1 MFFFS
6 GLFGDVEQISHFDSY
21 HPVGSTGEIIFL
33 GAVVEIGEA
42 IVIASF
48 YLEMADFGAQFYTEA
63 GRYTIIE
70 LVFHIHVML
79 FGGKVGIVFPRTALC
94 CSAFAAAVSAAPV
107 TTQGTGVGKHGD
119 VTVAVTFDSGK
130 IKDIKI
136 VKQQENPVLAAKVFT
151 DLKQHVIDTNSVQLD
166 AISGATFSSKGFL
179 DAVADAAKKAGV
191 TLSKADKK
199 AIKKAVKALPK
210 ESSYDVVVIGA
221 GGAGFSAAI
230 EAKNAGANVV
240 LLEKMPAVGGNS
252 LISGAE
258 MNAAKNWVQPK
269 LGINDDSPELHAEDT
284 YKGGDMKGDM
294 NVIKVMTHNAL
305 DAAKWCRDYLGVRF
319 EDDNLFFFG
328 GHSRKRALI
337 PVGHTG
343 TEFITKFQAKADEL
357 GIPVITN
364 MKAEELIKDKS
375 GRVVGVKA
383 TMNGAS
389 YTFNAKGGVVLA
401 TGGFGAN
408 PEMVKKY
415 NPKIDERFKTTD
427 APGTTGEAL
436 YMAERAGAQ
445 LVNMGYIQT
454 YPICDPISGVIELI
468 ADARF
473 DGAIMLNQEGK
484 RFVEELQRR
493 DVLSEAILKQTG
505 GYCWVLWNDKIG
517 SISNTV
523 KEHPTEYEAFTKQGI
538 MATCDDLKCVAD
550 FTKIP
555 FDSLKGTVNRVSSMT
570 GKGNDK
576 DFNHR
581 SGLVDMTQGK
591 YYVIKA
597 VPSVHHTMGGVRI
610 NEKAQAL
617 TAEGKA
623 IPGLWAAGEVTG
635 VTHGTNR
642 LGGNAYTDIIVF
654 GRIAGKAAA
663 EAAK

>member
-1 MFFFS
+1 MK
-6 GLFGDVEQISHFDSY
+6 
-21 HPVGSTGEIIFL
+21 STMIKS
-33 GAVVEIGEA
+33 AVAMVFA
-42 IVIASF
+42 
-48 YLEMADFGAQFYTEA
+48 A
-63 GRYTIIE
+63 G
-70 LVFHIHVML
+70 
-79 FGGKVGIVFPRTALC
+79 
-94 CSAFAAAVSAAPV
+94 FAAASMAAPV
-107 TTQGTGVGKHGD
+107 TAEGTGVGKHGD
-119 VTVAVTFDSGK
+119 ITVAVTFDAGK
-130 IKDIKI
+130 IQDIKI
-136 VKQQENPVLAAKVFT
+136 VKNAENPILAKKVFT
-151 DLKQHVIDTNSVQLD
+151 DLKDQVVALSSTDVDL
-166 AISGATFSSKGFL
+166 ISGATFSAKGFI
-179 DAVADAAKKAGV
+179 DAVNDAAKKAGV
-191 TLSKADKK
+191 TLAKADKK
-199 AIKKAVKALPK
+199 ALKKAARELPK
-210 ESSYDVVVIGA
+210 TSNYDVVVIGA

-230 EAKNAGANVV
+230 TARNAGANVV

-258 MNAAKNWVQPK
+258 MNVARNWVQPK
-269 LGINDDSPELHAEDT
+269 LGINDDSPELHAQDT
-284 YKGGDMKGDM
+284 FKGGDGKGDM
-294 NVIKVMTHNAL
+294 KVINVMTHEAL

-343 TEFITKFQAKADEL
+343 TEFIAKFQAKADEL

-364 MKAEELIKDKS
+364 MKAEELIKNKD

-383 TMNGAS
+383 TMDGS
-389 YTFNAKGGVVLA
+389 EYTFNAKGGVVLA

-427 APGTTGEAL
+427 APGSTGEAL
-436 YMAERAGAQ
+436 YMAERAGAE

-454 YPICDPISGVIELI
+454 YPICDPLSGAIELI

-493 DVLSEAILKQTG
+493 DVLSEAILNQTG
-505 GYCWVLWNDKIG
+505 QYCWVLWNDNIG
-517 SISNTV
+517 KISNTV
-523 KEHPTEYEAFTKQGI
+523 KAHANEYEAFTKQGI
-538 MATCDDLKCVAD
+538 MTTCDDLKCIAD

-555 FDSLKGTVNRVSSMT
+555 FDQLQKTVKRVSDMA

-581 SGLVDMTQGK
+581 AGLMDMQQGK

-597 VPSVHHTMGGVRI
+597 VPSTHHTMGGVRI
-610 NEKAQAL
+610 NEKAEAL
-617 TAEGKA
+617 TAEGKV

-654 GRIAGKAAA
+654 GRIAGEAAAKAA
-663 EAAK
+663 K

>member
-1 MFFFS
+1 MKSTMIKSAVAMVFA
-6 GLFGDVEQISHFDSY
+6 
-21 HPVGSTGEIIFL
+21 VGF
-33 GAVVEIGEA
+33 
-42 IVIASF
+42 
-48 YLEMADFGAQFYTEA
+48 
-63 GRYTIIE
+63 
-70 LVFHIHVML
+70 
-79 FGGKVGIVFPRTALC
+79 
-94 CSAFAAAVSAAPV
+94 AAVSMAAPV
-107 TTQGTGVGKHGD
+107 TAEGTGVGKHGD
-119 VTVAVTFDSGK
+119 ITVAVTFDAGK
-130 IKDIKI
+130 IQDIKI
-136 VKQQENPVLAAKVFT
+136 VKNAENPILAKKVFT
-151 DLKQHVIDTNSVQLD
+151 DLKDQVVALSSTDVDL
-166 AISGATFSSKGFL
+166 ISGATFSAKGFI
-179 DAVADAAKKAGV
+179 DAVNDAAKKAGV
-191 TLSKADKK
+191 TLAKADKK
-199 AIKKAVKALPK
+199 ALKKAARELPK
-210 ESSYDVVVIGA
+210 TSNYDVVVIGA

-230 EAKNAGANVV
+230 TARNAGANVV

-258 MNAAKNWVQPK
+258 MNVAKNWVQPK
-269 LGINDDSPELHAEDT
+269 LGINDDSPELHAQDT
-284 YKGGDMKGDM
+284 FKGGDGKGDM
-294 NVIKVMTHNAL
+294 KVINVMTHEAL

-343 TEFITKFQAKADEL
+343 TEFIAKFQAKADEL

-364 MKAEELIKDKS
+364 MKAEELIKDKD

-383 TMNGAS
+383 TMDGS
-389 YTFNAKGGVVLA
+389 EYTFNAKGGVVLA

-427 APGTTGEAL
+427 APGSTGEAL
-436 YMAERAGAQ
+436 YMAERAGAE

-454 YPICDPISGVIELI
+454 YPICDPLSGAIELI

-493 DVLSEAILKQTG
+493 DVLSEAILNQTG
-505 GYCWVLWNDKIG
+505 QYCWVLWNDNIG
-517 SISNTV
+517 KISNTV
-523 KEHPTEYEAFTKQGI
+523 KAHANEYEAFTKQGI
-538 MATCDDLKCVAD
+538 MTTCDDLKCIAD

-555 FDSLKGTVNRVSSMT
+555 FDQLQKTVKRVSDMA

-581 SGLVDMTQGK
+581 AGLMDMQQGK

-597 VPSVHHTMGGVRI
+597 VPSTHHTMGGVRI
-610 NEKAQAL
+610 NEKAEAL
-617 TAEGKA
+617 TAEGKV

-654 GRIAGKAAA
+654 GRIAGEAAAKAA
-663 EAAK
+663 K

>member
-1 MFFFS
+1 MFKKTLLS
-6 GLFGDVEQISHFDSY
+6 AAALLAAGTLS
-21 HPVGSTGEIIFL
+21 
-33 GAVVEIGEA
+33 
-42 IVIASF
+42 AS
-48 YLEMADFGAQFYTEA
+48 
-63 GRYTIIE
+63 
-70 LVFHIHVML
+70 V
-79 FGGKVGIVFPRTALC
+79 
-94 CSAFAAAVSAAPV
+94 FAAP
-107 TTQGTGVGKHGD
+107 TTVEGTGVGKHGD
-119 VTVAVTFDSGK
+119 ITVAVTFDAGK
-130 IKDIKI
+130 IQDIKI
-136 VKQQENPVLAAKVFT
+136 VKNAENPILAKKVFT
-151 DLKQHVIDTNSVQLD
+151 DLKDQVVALSSTDVDL
-166 AISGATFSSKGFL
+166 ISGATFSAKGFI
-179 DAVADAAKKAGV
+179 DAVNDAAKKAGV
-191 TLSKADKK
+191 TLAKADKK
-199 AIKKAVKALPK
+199 ALKKAARELPK
-210 ESSYDVVVIGA
+210 TSNYDVVVIGA

-230 EAKNAGANVV
+230 TARNAGANVV

-258 MNAAKNWVQPK
+258 MNVARNWVQPK
-269 LGINDDSPELHAEDT
+269 LGINDDSPELHAQDT
-284 YKGGDMKGDM
+284 FKGGDGKGDM
-294 NVIKVMTHNAL
+294 KVINVMTHEAL

-343 TEFITKFQAKADEL
+343 TEFIAKFQAKADEL

-364 MKAEELIKDKS
+364 MKAEELIKDKD

-383 TMNGAS
+383 TMDGS
-389 YTFNAKGGVVLA
+389 EYTFNAKGGVVLA

-427 APGTTGEAL
+427 APGSTGEAL

-454 YPICDPISGVIELI
+454 YPICDPISGAIELI

-493 DVLSEAILKQTG
+493 DVLSEAILNQTG
-505 GYCWVLWNDKIG
+505 RYCWVLWNDKIG

-523 KEHPTEYEAFTKQGI
+523 KAHANEYEAFTKQGV
-538 MATCDDLKCVAD
+538 MATCDDLKCIAD

-555 FDSLKGTVNRVSSMT
+555 FDQLQKTVKRVSDMA

-581 SGLVDMTQGK
+581 AGLMDMQQGK

-597 VPSVHHTMGGVRI
+597 VPSTHHTMGGVRI
-610 NEKAQAL
+610 NEKAEAL
-617 TAEGKA
+617 TAEGKV

-654 GRIAGKAAA
+654 GRIAGEAAAKAA
-663 EAAK
+663 K

>member
-1 MFFFS
+1 MRKFFFCIVGPS
-6 GLFGDVEQISHFDSY
+6 EWDGSAIHKGVEQIMMKK
-21 HPVGSTGEIIFL
+21 TLI
-33 GAVVEIGEA
+33 
-42 IVIASF
+42 
-48 YLEMADFGAQFYTEA
+48 
-63 GRYTIIE
+63 
-70 LVFHIHVML
+70 
-79 FGGKVGIVFPRTALC
+79 TALI
-94 CSAFAAAVSAAPV
+94 ATVFAGGAMAAAVTAE
-107 TTQGTGVGKHGD
+107 GTGVGKHGD
-119 VTVAVTFDSGK
+119 VTVAVTFDGGK
-130 IKDIKI
+130 ITDIKV
-136 VKQQENPVLAAKVFT
+136 VKEQENKVLARGVYT
-151 DLKQHVIDTNSVQLD
+151 DLKDQVIATNSADLD
-166 AISGATFSSKGFL
+166 VISGATFSSKGFL
-179 DAVADAAKKAGV
+179 DAVKDAAKKAGV

-199 AIKKAVKALPK
+199 AIKKVAKDLPK
-210 ESSYDVVVIGA
+210 NSSYDVVVVGA

-294 NVIKVMTHNAL
+294 KVINVMTHNAL
-305 DAAKWCRDYLGVRF
+305 DAALWCRDYLGVRF

-364 MKAEELIKDKS
+364 MKMTDLILDKD
-375 GRVVGVKA
+375 GRVSGVKA
-383 TMNGAS
+383 TMNGAE

-408 PEMVKKY
+408 KEMVKKY
-415 NPKIDERFKTTD
+415 NPKIDERFMTTD

-436 YMAERAGAQ
+436 YIAEKAGAE

-468 ADARF
+468 ADSRF

-484 RFVEELQRR
+484 RFVEELDRR
-493 DVLSEAILKQTG
+493 DVLSEAILNQTG
-505 GYCWVLWNDKIG
+505 GYCWVLWNDNIG
-517 SISNTV
+517 KISNTV
-523 KEHPTEYEAFTKQGI
+523 GTHTTEYEAFTKQGI
-538 MATCDDLKCVAD
+538 MATCDDLKCIAD

-555 FDSLKGTVNRVSSMT
+555 FDQLKKTVDRVTSMA

-576 DFNHR
+576 DFHHR
-581 SGLVDMTQGK
+581 GGLMDMSQGK

-597 VPSVHHTMGGVRI
+597 VPSTHHTMGGIRI

-617 TAEGKA
+617 TKEGKV

>member
-1 MFFFS
+1 MK
-6 GLFGDVEQISHFDSY
+6 
-21 HPVGSTGEIIFL
+21 STMIKS
-33 GAVVEIGEA
+33 AVAMVFA
-42 IVIASF
+42 
-48 YLEMADFGAQFYTEA
+48 A
-63 GRYTIIE
+63 G
-70 LVFHIHVML
+70 
-79 FGGKVGIVFPRTALC
+79 
-94 CSAFAAAVSAAPV
+94 FAAASMAAPV
-107 TTQGTGVGKHGD
+107 TAQGTGVGKHGD
-119 VTVAVTFDSGK
+119 ITVAVTFDAGK
-130 IKDIKI
+130 IQDIKI
-136 VKQQENPVLAAKVFT
+136 VKNAENPILAKKVFT
-151 DLKQHVIDTNSVQLD
+151 DLKDQVVALSSTDVDLV
-166 AISGATFSSKGFL
+166 SGATFSAKGFI
-179 DAVADAAKKAGV
+179 DAVNDAAKKAGV
-191 TLSKADKK
+191 TLAKADKK
-199 AIKKAVKALPK
+199 ALKKAARELPK
-210 ESSYDVVVIGA
+210 TSNYDVVVIGA

-230 EAKNAGANVV
+230 TAKNAGANVV

-269 LGINDDSPELHAEDT
+269 LGINDDSPELHAQDT
-284 YKGGDMKGDM
+284 FKGGDGKGDM
-294 NVIKVMTHNAL
+294 KVINVMTHEAL

-343 TEFITKFQAKADEL
+343 TEFIAKFQAKADEL

-364 MKAEELIKDKS
+364 MKAEELIKDKD

-383 TMNGAS
+383 TMDGS
-389 YTFNAKGGVVLA
+389 EYTFNAKGGVVLA

-427 APGTTGEAL
+427 APGSTGEAL

-454 YPICDPISGVIELI
+454 YPICDPISGAIELI

-493 DVLSEAILKQTG
+493 DVLSEAILNQTG
-505 GYCWVLWNDKIG
+505 RYCWVLWNDKIG

-523 KEHPTEYEAFTKQGI
+523 KAHANEYEAFTKQGI
-538 MATCDDLKCVAD
+538 MTTCDDLKCIAD

-555 FDSLKGTVNRVSSMT
+555 FDQLQKTVKRVSDMA

-581 SGLVDMTQGK
+581 AGLMDMQQGK

-597 VPSVHHTMGGVRI
+597 VPSTHHTMGGVRI
-610 NEKAQAL
+610 NEKAEAL

-654 GRIAGKAAA
+654 GRIAGEAAAKAA
-663 EAAK
+663 K

>member
-1 MFFFS
+1 MK
-6 GLFGDVEQISHFDSY
+6 
-21 HPVGSTGEIIFL
+21 STMIKS
-33 GAVVEIGEA
+33 AVAMVFA
-42 IVIASF
+42 
-48 YLEMADFGAQFYTEA
+48 A
-63 GRYTIIE
+63 G
-70 LVFHIHVML
+70 
-79 FGGKVGIVFPRTALC
+79 
-94 CSAFAAAVSAAPV
+94 FAAASMAAPV
-107 TTQGTGVGKHGD
+107 TAEGTGVGKHGD
-119 VTVAVTFDSGK
+119 ITVAVTFDAGK
-130 IKDIKI
+130 ILDIKI
-136 VKQQENPVLAAKVFT
+136 VKNAENPILAKKVFT
-151 DLKQHVIDTNSVQLD
+151 DLKDQVVALSSTDVDLV
-166 AISGATFSSKGFL
+166 SGATFSAKGFI
-179 DAVADAAKKAGV
+179 DAVNDAAKKAGV
-191 TLSKADKK
+191 TLAKADKK
-199 AIKKAVKALPK
+199 ALKKAARELPK
-210 ESSYDVVVIGA
+210 TSNYDVVVIGA

-230 EAKNAGANVV
+230 TAKNAGANVV

-258 MNAAKNWVQPK
+258 MNVAKNWVQPK
-269 LGINDDSPELHAEDT
+269 LGINDDSPELHAQDT
-284 YKGGDMKGDM
+284 FKGGDGKGDM
-294 NVIKVMTHNAL
+294 KVINVMTHEAL

-343 TEFITKFQAKADEL
+343 TEFIAKFQAKADEL

-364 MKAEELIKDKS
+364 MKAEELIKDKD

-383 TMNGAS
+383 TMDGS
-389 YTFNAKGGVVLA
+389 EYTFNAKGGVVLA

-427 APGTTGEAL
+427 APGSTGEAL
-436 YMAERAGAQ
+436 YMAERAGAE

-454 YPICDPISGVIELI
+454 YPICDPISGAIELI

-493 DVLSEAILKQTG
+493 DVLSEAILNQTG
-505 GYCWVLWNDKIG
+505 QYCWVLWNDNIG
-517 SISNTV
+517 KISNTV
-523 KEHPTEYEAFTKQGI
+523 KAHANEYEAFTKQGI
-538 MATCDDLKCVAD
+538 MTTCDDLKCIAD

-555 FDSLKGTVNRVSSMT
+555 FDQLRKTVKRVSDMA

-581 SGLVDMTQGK
+581 SGLVDMQQGK

-597 VPSVHHTMGGVRI
+597 VPSTHHTMGGVRI
-610 NEKAQAL
+610 NEKAEAL
-617 TAEGKA
+617 TAEGKV

-654 GRIAGKAAA
+654 GRIAGEAAAKAA
-663 EAAK
+663 K

>member
-1 MFFFS
+1 MKSTMIKSAVAMVFA
-6 GLFGDVEQISHFDSY
+6 
-21 HPVGSTGEIIFL
+21 VG
-33 GAVVEIGEA
+33 
-42 IVIASF
+42 
-48 YLEMADFGAQFYTEA
+48 
-63 GRYTIIE
+63 
-70 LVFHIHVML
+70 
-79 FGGKVGIVFPRTALC
+79 
-94 CSAFAAAVSAAPV
+94 FAAASMAAPV
-107 TTQGTGVGKHGD
+107 TAEGTGVGKHGD
-119 VTVAVTFDSGK
+119 ITVAVTFDAGK
-130 IKDIKI
+130 IQDIKI
-136 VKQQENPVLAAKVFT
+136 VKNAENPILAKKVFT
-151 DLKQHVIDTNSVQLD
+151 DLKDQVVALSSTDVDLV
-166 AISGATFSSKGFL
+166 SGATFSAKGFI
-179 DAVADAAKKAGV
+179 DAVNDAAKKAGV
-191 TLSKADKK
+191 TLAKADKK
-199 AIKKAVKALPK
+199 ALKKAARELPK
-210 ESSYDVVVIGA
+210 TSNYDVVVIGA

-230 EAKNAGANVV
+230 TARNAGANVV

-269 LGINDDSPELHAEDT
+269 LGINDDSPELHAQDT
-284 YKGGDMKGDM
+284 FKGGDGKGDM
-294 NVIKVMTHNAL
+294 KVINVMTHQAL

-343 TEFITKFQAKADEL
+343 TEFIAKFQAKADEL

-364 MKAEELIKDKS
+364 MKAEELIKNKD

-383 TMNGAS
+383 TMDGS
-389 YTFNAKGGVVLA
+389 EYTFNAKGGVVLA

-436 YMAERAGAQ
+436 YMAERAGAE

-454 YPICDPISGVIELI
+454 YPICDPLSGAIELI

-493 DVLSEAILKQTG
+493 DVLSEAILNQTG
-505 GYCWVLWNDKIG
+505 QYCWVLWNDNIG
-517 SISNTV
+517 KISNTV
-523 KEHPTEYEAFTKQGI
+523 KAHANEYEAFTKQGI
-538 MATCDDLKCVAD
+538 MTTCDDLKCIAD

-555 FDSLKGTVNRVSSMT
+555 FDQLQKTVKRVSDMA

-581 SGLVDMTQGK
+581 SGLVDMQQGK

-597 VPSVHHTMGGVRI
+597 VPSTHHTMGGVRI
-610 NEKAQAL
+610 NEKAEAL
-617 TAEGKA
+617 TAEGKV

-654 GRIAGKAAA
+654 GRIAGEAAAKAA
-663 EAAK
+663 K

>member
-1 MFFFS
+1 MK
-6 GLFGDVEQISHFDSY
+6 
-21 HPVGSTGEIIFL
+21 STMIKS
-33 GAVVEIGEA
+33 AVAMVFA
-42 IVIASF
+42 
-48 YLEMADFGAQFYTEA
+48 A
-63 GRYTIIE
+63 G
-70 LVFHIHVML
+70 
-79 FGGKVGIVFPRTALC
+79 
-94 CSAFAAAVSAAPV
+94 FAAASMAAPV
-107 TTQGTGVGKHGD
+107 TAEGTGVGKHGD
-119 VTVAVTFDSGK
+119 ITVAVTFDAGK
-130 IKDIKI
+130 IQDIKI
-136 VKQQENPVLAAKVFT
+136 VKNAENPILAKKVFT
-151 DLKQHVIDTNSVQLD
+151 DLKDQVVALSSTDVDL
-166 AISGATFSSKGFL
+166 ISGATFSAKGFI
-179 DAVADAAKKAGV
+179 DAVNDAAKKAGV
-191 TLSKADKK
+191 TLAKTDKK
-199 AIKKAVKALPK
+199 ALKKAARELPK
-210 ESSYDVVVIGA
+210 TSNYDVVVIGA

-230 EAKNAGANVV
+230 TARNAGANVV

-258 MNAAKNWVQPK
+258 MNVAKNWVQPK
-269 LGINDDSPELHAEDT
+269 LGINDDSPELHAQDT
-284 YKGGDMKGDM
+284 FKGGDGKGDM
-294 NVIKVMTHNAL
+294 KVINVMTHEAL

-343 TEFITKFQAKADEL
+343 TEFIAKFQAKADEL

-364 MKAEELIKDKS
+364 MKAEELIKDKD

-383 TMNGAS
+383 TMDGS
-389 YTFNAKGGVVLA
+389 EYTFNAKGGVVLA

-427 APGTTGEAL
+427 APGSTGEAL
-436 YMAERAGAQ
+436 YMAERAGAE

-454 YPICDPISGVIELI
+454 YPICDPISGAIELI

-493 DVLSEAILKQTG
+493 DVLSEAILNQTG
-505 GYCWVLWNDKIG
+505 QYCWVLWNDNIG
-517 SISNTV
+517 KISNTV
-523 KEHPTEYEAFTKQGI
+523 KAHANEYEAFTKQGI
-538 MATCDDLKCVAD
+538 MTTCDDLKCIAD

-555 FDSLKGTVNRVSSMT
+555 FDQLRKTVKRVSDMA

-581 SGLVDMTQGK
+581 SGLVDMQQGK

-597 VPSVHHTMGGVRI
+597 VPSTHHTMGGVRI
-610 NEKAQAL
+610 NEKAEAL
-617 TAEGKA
+617 TAEGKV

-654 GRIAGKAAA
+654 GRIAGEAAAKAA
-663 EAAK
+663 K

>member
-1 MFFFS
+1 M
-6 GLFGDVEQISHFDSY
+6 
-21 HPVGSTGEIIFL
+21 
-33 GAVVEIGEA
+33 
-42 IVIASF
+42 
-48 YLEMADFGAQFYTEA
+48 QFKKS
-63 GRYTIIE
+63 
-70 LVFHIHVML
+70 L
-79 FGGKVGIVFPRTALC
+79 
-94 CSAFAAAVSAAPV
+94 FAATLLALGMTSVWASPV
-107 TTQGTGVGKHGD
+107 TTEGTGIGKHGD
-119 VTVAVTFDSGK
+119 ITVAVTFDAGK
-130 IKDIKI
+130 IQAIKV
-136 VKQQENPVLAAKVFT
+136 VKQAENPVLSKEVFT
-151 DLKQHVIDTNSVQLD
+151 TLKDRVIATNSTDLD
-166 AISGATFSSKGFL
+166 EISGATFSSKGFL
-179 DAVADAAKKAGV
+179 EAVTNAAKKAGV

-199 AIKKAVKALPK
+199 AIKKVASTLPPT
-210 ESSYDVVVIGA
+210 STYDVVVIGA

-230 EAKNAGANVV
+230 TAKNAGANVV
-240 LLEKMPAVGGNS
+240 LLEKMPTVGGNS

-258 MNAAKNWVQPK
+258 MNVAKNWVQPK
-269 LGINDDSPELHAEDT
+269 LGINDDSPELHAQDT
-284 YKGGDMKGDM
+284 FKGGDGKGDM
-294 NVIKVMTHNAL
+294 KVINVMTHNAL

-337 PVGHTG
+337 PYGHTG
-343 TEFITKFQAKADEL
+343 TEFISKFQAKADEL
-357 GIPVITN
+357 GIPVIRN

-383 TMNGAS
+383 TMDGKN

-408 PEMVKKY
+408 SEMVKKY

-436 YMAERAGAQ
+436 YMAQRAGAE

-468 ADARF
+468 ADSRF

-493 DVLSEAILKQTG
+493 DVLSEAILAQPGAYT
-505 GYCWVLWNDKIG
+505 WVLWNDKIG
-517 SISNTV
+517 AISNTV

-538 MATCDDLKCVAD
+538 MATCDDLKCIAD
-550 FTKIP
+550 FTKMP
-555 FDSLKGTVNRVSSMT
+555 LEQLQKTVERVSAMA

-576 DFNHR
+576 DFHHR
-581 SGLVDMTQGK
+581 AGLVDMSQGK

-597 VPSVHHTMGGVRI
+597 VPSTHHTMGGVRI
-610 NEKAQAL
+610 NEHAQVM
-617 TAEGKA
+617 TADGKV

-654 GRIAGKAAA
+654 GRIAGEAAAKAA
-663 EAAK
+663 K

>member
-1 MFFFS
+1 M
-6 GLFGDVEQISHFDSY
+6 
-21 HPVGSTGEIIFL
+21 
-33 GAVVEIGEA
+33 
-42 IVIASF
+42 
-48 YLEMADFGAQFYTEA
+48 QFKKT
-63 GRYTIIE
+63 
-70 LVFHIHVML
+70 LL
-79 FGGKVGIVFPRTALC
+79 
-94 CSAFAAAVSAAPV
+94 SAAAMLVAGTLSASLMAAPV
-107 TTQGTGVGKHGD
+107 TTEGTGVGKHGD
-119 VTVAVTFDSGK
+119 ITVAVTFDNGK
-130 IKDIKI
+130 IQDIKV
-136 VKQQENPVLAAKVFT
+136 VKTAENPILAQKVFT
-151 DLKQHVIDTNSVQLD
+151 ELKDEIVAQNSTELD
-166 AISGATFSSKGFL
+166 MISGATFSSKGL
-179 DAVADAAKKAGV
+179 VEAVNDAAKKAGV
-191 TLSKADKK
+191 TLGKADKK
-199 AIKKAVKALPK
+199 ALKKVARDLPK
-210 ESSYDVVVIGA
+210 TSNYDVVVVGA

-230 EAKNAGANVV
+230 TAKAAGANVV

-258 MNAAKNWVQPK
+258 MNVAKNWVQPK
-269 LGINDDSPELHAEDT
+269 LGINDDSPELHATDT
-284 YKGGDMKGDM
+284 FKGGDGKGDM
-294 NVIKVMTHNAL
+294 KVINVMTHQAL
-305 DAAKWCRDYLGVRF
+305 DAAKWCRDYLGVQF

-343 TEFITKFQAKADEL
+343 TEFIAKIQAKADEL

-364 MKAEELIKDKS
+364 MKAEELIKDKD

-383 TMNGAS
+383 TMDGAE

-436 YMAERAGAQ
+436 YMAERAGAE

-454 YPICDPISGVIELI
+454 YPICDPISGAIELI

-493 DVLSEAILKQTG
+493 DVLSEAILNQTG
-505 GYCWVLWNDKIG
+505 RYCWVLWNDNIG
-517 SISNTV
+517 KISNTV
-523 KEHPTEYEAFTKQGI
+523 KAHANEYEAFTKQGI
-538 MATCDDLKCVAD
+538 MATCDDLKCIAD

-555 FDSLKGTVNRVSSMT
+555 FDQLQATVKRVTDMA

-576 DFNHR
+576 DFKHR
-581 SGLVDMTQGK
+581 AGLMDMSQGK

-597 VPSVHHTMGGVRI
+597 VPSTHHTMGGVRI
-610 NEKAQAL
+610 NEKAEAL
-617 TAEGKA
+617 TAEGKV

-654 GRIAGKAAA
+654 GRIAGEAAA
-663 EAAK
+663 QAAK

>member
-1 MFFFS
+1 MK
-6 GLFGDVEQISHFDSY
+6 
-21 HPVGSTGEIIFL
+21 STMIKS
-33 GAVVEIGEA
+33 AVAMVFA
-42 IVIASF
+42 
-48 YLEMADFGAQFYTEA
+48 A
-63 GRYTIIE
+63 G
-70 LVFHIHVML
+70 
-79 FGGKVGIVFPRTALC
+79 
-94 CSAFAAAVSAAPV
+94 FAAASMAAPV
-107 TTQGTGVGKHGD
+107 TAEGTGVGKHGD
-119 VTVAVTFDSGK
+119 ITVAVTFDAGK
-130 IKDIKI
+130 IQDIKI
-136 VKQQENPVLAAKVFT
+136 VKNAENPILAKKVFT
-151 DLKQHVIDTNSVQLD
+151 DLKDQVVALSSTDVDL
-166 AISGATFSSKGFL
+166 ISGATFSAKGFI
-179 DAVADAAKKAGV
+179 DAVNDAAKKAGV
-191 TLSKADKK
+191 TLAKADKK
-199 AIKKAVKALPK
+199 ALKKAARELPK
-210 ESSYDVVVIGA
+210 TSNYDVVVIGA

-230 EAKNAGANVV
+230 TAKNAGANVV

-258 MNAAKNWVQPK
+258 MNVAKNWVQPK
-269 LGINDDSPELHAEDT
+269 LGINDDSPELHAQDT
-284 YKGGDMKGDM
+284 FKGGDGKGDM
-294 NVIKVMTHNAL
+294 KVINVMTHEAL

-343 TEFITKFQAKADEL
+343 TEFIAKFQAKADEL

-364 MKAEELIKDKS
+364 MKAEELIKDKD

-383 TMNGAS
+383 TMDGS
-389 YTFNAKGGVVLA
+389 EYTFNAKGGVVLA

-427 APGTTGEAL
+427 APGSTGEAL
-436 YMAERAGAQ
+436 YMAERAGAE

-454 YPICDPISGVIELI
+454 YPICDPLSGAIELI

-473 DGAIMLNQEGK
+473 DGAILVNQEGK

-493 DVLSEAILKQTG
+493 DVLSEAILNQTG
-505 GYCWVLWNDKIG
+505 QYCWVLWNDNIG
-517 SISNTV
+517 KISNTV
-523 KEHPTEYEAFTKQGI
+523 KAHANEYEAFTKQGI
-538 MATCDDLKCVAD
+538 MTTCDDLKCIAD

-555 FDSLKGTVNRVSSMT
+555 FDQLQKTVKRVSDMA

-581 SGLVDMTQGK
+581 AGLMDMQQGK

-597 VPSVHHTMGGVRI
+597 VPSTHHTMGGVRI
-610 NEKAQAL
+610 NEKAEAL
-617 TAEGKA
+617 TAEGKV

-654 GRIAGKAAA
+654 GRIAGEAAAKAA
-663 EAAK
+663 K

>member
-1 MFFFS
+1 MKSTMIKSAVAMVFA
-6 GLFGDVEQISHFDSY
+6 
-21 HPVGSTGEIIFL
+21 VG
-33 GAVVEIGEA
+33 
-42 IVIASF
+42 
-48 YLEMADFGAQFYTEA
+48 
-63 GRYTIIE
+63 
-70 LVFHIHVML
+70 
-79 FGGKVGIVFPRTALC
+79 
-94 CSAFAAAVSAAPV
+94 FAAASMAAPV
-107 TTQGTGVGKHGD
+107 TAEGTGVGKHGD
-119 VTVAVTFDSGK
+119 ITVAVTFDAGK
-130 IKDIKI
+130 IQDIKI
-136 VKQQENPVLAAKVFT
+136 VKNAENPILAKKVFT
-151 DLKQHVIDTNSVQLD
+151 DLKDQVVALSSTDVDL
-166 AISGATFSSKGFL
+166 ISGATFSAKGFI
-179 DAVADAAKKAGV
+179 DAVNDAAKKAGV
-191 TLSKADKK
+191 TLAKADKK
-199 AIKKAVKALPK
+199 ALKKAARELPK
-210 ESSYDVVVIGA
+210 TSNYDVVVIGA

-230 EAKNAGANVV
+230 TARNAGANVV

-258 MNAAKNWVQPK
+258 MNVAKNWVQPK
-269 LGINDDSPELHAEDT
+269 LGINDDSPELHAQDT
-284 YKGGDMKGDM
+284 FKGGDGKGDM
-294 NVIKVMTHNAL
+294 KVINVMTHEAL

-343 TEFITKFQAKADEL
+343 TEFIAKFQAKADEL

-364 MKAEELIKDKS
+364 MKAEELIKNKD

-383 TMNGAS
+383 TMDGS
-389 YTFNAKGGVVLA
+389 EYTFNAKGGVVLA

-436 YMAERAGAQ
+436 YMAERAGAE

-454 YPICDPISGVIELI
+454 YPICDPISGAIELI

-473 DGAIMLNQEGK
+473 DGAIMLNQEGN

-493 DVLSEAILKQTG
+493 DVLSEAILNQTG
-505 GYCWVLWNDKIG
+505 RYCWVLWNDKIG

-523 KEHPTEYEAFTKQGI
+523 KAHANEYEAFTKQGI
-538 MATCDDLKCVAD
+538 MTTCDDLKCIAD

-555 FDSLKGTVNRVSSMT
+555 FDQLRKTVKRVSDMA

-581 SGLVDMTQGK
+581 SGLVDMQQGK

-597 VPSVHHTMGGVRI
+597 VPSTHHTMGGVRI
-610 NEKAQAL
+610 NEKAEAL
-617 TAEGKA
+617 TAEGKV

-654 GRIAGKAAA
+654 GRIAGEAAAKAA
-663 EAAK
+663 K

>member
-1 MFFFS
+1 MKSTMIKSAVAMVFA
-6 GLFGDVEQISHFDSY
+6 
-21 HPVGSTGEIIFL
+21 VG
-33 GAVVEIGEA
+33 
-42 IVIASF
+42 
-48 YLEMADFGAQFYTEA
+48 
-63 GRYTIIE
+63 
-70 LVFHIHVML
+70 
-79 FGGKVGIVFPRTALC
+79 
-94 CSAFAAAVSAAPV
+94 FAAASMAAPV
-107 TTQGTGVGKHGD
+107 TAEGTGVGKHGD
-119 VTVAVTFDSGK
+119 ITVAVTFDAGK
-130 IKDIKI
+130 IQDIKI
-136 VKQQENPVLAAKVFT
+136 VKNAENPILAKKVFT
-151 DLKQHVIDTNSVQLD
+151 DLKDQVVALSSTDVDL
-166 AISGATFSSKGFL
+166 ISGATFSAKGFI
-179 DAVADAAKKAGV
+179 DAVNDAAKKAGV
-191 TLSKADKK
+191 TLAKADKK
-199 AIKKAVKALPK
+199 ALKKAARELPK
-210 ESSYDVVVIGA
+210 TSNYDVVVIGA

-230 EAKNAGANVV
+230 TAKNAGANVV

-258 MNAAKNWVQPK
+258 MNVARNWVQPK
-269 LGINDDSPELHAEDT
+269 LGINDDSPELHAQDT
-284 YKGGDMKGDM
+284 FKGGDGKGDM
-294 NVIKVMTHNAL
+294 KVINVMTHEAL

-343 TEFITKFQAKADEL
+343 TEFIAKFQAKADEL

-364 MKAEELIKDKS
+364 MKAEELIKDKD

-383 TMNGAS
+383 TMDGS
-389 YTFNAKGGVVLA
+389 EYTFNAKGGVVLA

-454 YPICDPISGVIELI
+454 YPICDPISGAIELI

-493 DVLSEAILKQTG
+493 DVLSEAILNQTG
-505 GYCWVLWNDKIG
+505 RYCWVLWNDKIG

-523 KEHPTEYEAFTKQGI
+523 KAHANEYEAFTKQGI
-538 MATCDDLKCVAD
+538 MTTCDDLKCIAD

-555 FDSLKGTVNRVSSMT
+555 FDQLQKTVKRVSDMA

-581 SGLVDMTQGK
+581 SGLVDMQQGK

-597 VPSVHHTMGGVRI
+597 VPSTHHTMGGVRI
-610 NEKAQAL
+610 NEKAEAL
-617 TAEGKA
+617 TAEGKV

-654 GRIAGKAAA
+654 GRIAGEAAAKAA
-663 EAAK
+663 K

>member
-1 MFFFS
+1 MKSTMIKSAVAMVFA
-6 GLFGDVEQISHFDSY
+6 
-21 HPVGSTGEIIFL
+21 VG
-33 GAVVEIGEA
+33 
-42 IVIASF
+42 
-48 YLEMADFGAQFYTEA
+48 
-63 GRYTIIE
+63 
-70 LVFHIHVML
+70 
-79 FGGKVGIVFPRTALC
+79 
-94 CSAFAAAVSAAPV
+94 FAAASMAAPV
-107 TTQGTGVGKHGD
+107 TAEGTGVGKHGD
-119 VTVAVTFDSGK
+119 ITVAVTFDAGK
-130 IKDIKI
+130 IQDIKI
-136 VKQQENPVLAAKVFT
+136 VKNAENPILAKKVFT
-151 DLKQHVIDTNSVQLD
+151 DLKDQVVALSSTDVDL
-166 AISGATFSSKGFL
+166 ISGATFSAKGFI
-179 DAVADAAKKAGV
+179 DAVNDAAKKAGV
-191 TLSKADKK
+191 TLAKADKK
-199 AIKKAVKALPK
+199 ALKKAARELPK
-210 ESSYDVVVIGA
+210 TSNYDVVVIGA

-230 EAKNAGANVV
+230 SAKNAGANVV

-258 MNAAKNWVQPK
+258 MNVAKNWVQPK

-284 YKGGDMKGDM
+284 FKGGDGKGDM
-294 NVIKVMTHNAL
+294 KVINVMTHEAL

-343 TEFITKFQAKADEL
+343 TEFIAKFQAKADEL

-364 MKAEELIKDKS
+364 MKAEELIKDKD

-383 TMNGAS
+383 TMDGS
-389 YTFNAKGGVVLA
+389 EYTFNAKGGVVLA

-454 YPICDPISGVIELI
+454 YPICDPISGAIELI

-493 DVLSEAILKQTG
+493 DVLSEAILNQTG
-505 GYCWVLWNDKIG
+505 RYCWVLWNDKIG

-523 KEHPTEYEAFTKQGI
+523 KAHANEYEAFTKQGI
-538 MATCDDLKCVAD
+538 MTTCDDLKCIAD

-555 FDSLKGTVNRVSSMT
+555 FDQLRKTVKRVSDMA

-581 SGLVDMTQGK
+581 AGLMDMQQGK

-597 VPSVHHTMGGVRI
+597 VPSTHHTMGGVRI
-610 NEKAQAL
+610 NEKAEAL
-617 TAEGKA
+617 TAEGKV

-654 GRIAGKAAA
+654 GRIAGEAAAKAA
-663 EAAK
+663 K

>member
-1 MFFFS
+1 MK
-6 GLFGDVEQISHFDSY
+6 
-21 HPVGSTGEIIFL
+21 STMIKS
-33 GAVVEIGEA
+33 AVAMVFA
-42 IVIASF
+42 
-48 YLEMADFGAQFYTEA
+48 A
-63 GRYTIIE
+63 G
-70 LVFHIHVML
+70 
-79 FGGKVGIVFPRTALC
+79 
-94 CSAFAAAVSAAPV
+94 FAAASMAAPV
-107 TTQGTGVGKHGD
+107 TAEGTGVGKHGD
-119 VTVAVTFDSGK
+119 ITVAVTFDAGK
-130 IKDIKI
+130 IQDIKI
-136 VKQQENPVLAAKVFT
+136 VKNAENPILAKKVFT
-151 DLKQHVIDTNSVQLD
+151 DLKDQVVALSSTDVDLV
-166 AISGATFSSKGFL
+166 SGATFSAKGFI
-179 DAVADAAKKAGV
+179 DAVNDAAKKAGV
-191 TLSKADKK
+191 TLAKADKK
-199 AIKKAVKALPK
+199 ALKKAARELPK
-210 ESSYDVVVIGA
+210 TSNYDVVVIGA

-230 EAKNAGANVV
+230 TAKNAGANVV

-258 MNAAKNWVQPK
+258 MNVAKNWVQPK
-269 LGINDDSPELHAEDT
+269 LGINDDSPELHAQDT
-284 YKGGDMKGDM
+284 FKGGDGKGDM
-294 NVIKVMTHNAL
+294 KVINVMTHEAL

-343 TEFITKFQAKADEL
+343 TEFIAKFQAKADEL

-364 MKAEELIKDKS
+364 MKAEELIKDKD

-383 TMNGAS
+383 TMDGS
-389 YTFNAKGGVVLA
+389 EYTFNAKGGVVLA

-454 YPICDPISGVIELI
+454 YPICDPISGAIELI

-493 DVLSEAILKQTG
+493 DVLSEAILNQTG
-505 GYCWVLWNDKIG
+505 RYCWVLWNDKIG

-523 KEHPTEYEAFTKQGI
+523 KAHANEYEAFTKQGI
-538 MATCDDLKCVAD
+538 MTTCDDLKCIAD

-555 FDSLKGTVNRVSSMT
+555 FDQLQKTVKRVSDMA

-581 SGLVDMTQGK
+581 AGLMDMQQGK

-597 VPSVHHTMGGVRI
+597 VPSTHHTMGGVRI
-610 NEKAQAL
+610 NEKAEAL
-617 TAEGKA
+617 TAEGKV

-654 GRIAGKAAA
+654 GRIAGEAAAKAA
-663 EAAK
+663 K

>member
-1 MFFFS
+1 MHFS
-6 GLFGDVEQISHFDSY
+6 RALIAGLV
-21 HPVGSTGEIIFL
+21 
-33 GAVVEIGEA
+33 
-42 IVIASF
+42 
-48 YLEMADFGAQFYTEA
+48 
-63 GRYTIIE
+63 
-70 LVFHIHVML
+70 
-79 FGGKVGIVFPRTALC
+79 
-94 CSAFAAAVSAAPV
+94 CSVFAAAVSAAPV

-199 AIKKAVKALPK
+199 AIKKVVKTLPK
-210 ESSYDVVVIGA
+210 ESTYDVVVIGA

-427 APGTTGEAL
+427 ASGTTGEAL

-555 FDSLKGTVNRVSSMT
+555 FDSLEGTVNRVSSMT

>member
-1 MFFFS
+1 MK
-6 GLFGDVEQISHFDSY
+6 
-21 HPVGSTGEIIFL
+21 STMIKS
-33 GAVVEIGEA
+33 AVAMVFA
-42 IVIASF
+42 
-48 YLEMADFGAQFYTEA
+48 A
-63 GRYTIIE
+63 G
-70 LVFHIHVML
+70 
-79 FGGKVGIVFPRTALC
+79 
-94 CSAFAAAVSAAPV
+94 FAAASMAAPV
-107 TTQGTGVGKHGD
+107 TAEGTGVGKHGD
-119 VTVAVTFDSGK
+119 ITVAVTFDAGK
-130 IKDIKI
+130 IQDIKI
-136 VKQQENPVLAAKVFT
+136 VKNAENPILAKKVFT
-151 DLKQHVIDTNSVQLD
+151 DLKDQVVTLSSTDVDL
-166 AISGATFSSKGFL
+166 ISGATFSAKGFI
-179 DAVADAAKKAGV
+179 DAVNDAAKKAGV
-191 TLSKADKK
+191 TLAKADKK
-199 AIKKAVKALPK
+199 ALKKAARELPK
-210 ESSYDVVVIGA
+210 TSNYDVVVIGA

-230 EAKNAGANVV
+230 TAKNAGANVV

-258 MNAAKNWVQPK
+258 MNVAKNWVQPK
-269 LGINDDSPELHAEDT
+269 LGINDDSPELHAQDT
-284 YKGGDMKGDM
+284 FKGGDGKGDM
-294 NVIKVMTHNAL
+294 KVINVMTHEAL

-343 TEFITKFQAKADEL
+343 TEFIAKFQAKADEL

-364 MKAEELIKDKS
+364 MKAEELIKDKD

-383 TMNGAS
+383 TMDGS
-389 YTFNAKGGVVLA
+389 EYTFNAKGGVVLA

-454 YPICDPISGVIELI
+454 YPICDPISGAIELI

-493 DVLSEAILKQTG
+493 DVLSEAILNQTG
-505 GYCWVLWNDKIG
+505 QYCWVLWNDNIG
-517 SISNTV
+517 KISNTV
-523 KEHPTEYEAFTKQGI
+523 KAHANEYEAFTKQGI
-538 MATCDDLKCVAD
+538 MTTCDDLKCIAD

-555 FDSLKGTVNRVSSMT
+555 FDQLQKTVKRVSDMA

-581 SGLVDMTQGK
+581 AGLMDMQQGK

-597 VPSVHHTMGGVRI
+597 VPSTHHTMGGVRI
-610 NEKAQAL
+610 NEKAEAL
-617 TAEGKA
+617 TAEGKV

-654 GRIAGKAAA
+654 GRIAGEAAAKAA
-663 EAAK
+663 K

>member
-1 MFFFS
+1 MKS
-6 GLFGDVEQISHFDSY
+6 SMIKS
-21 HPVGSTGEIIFL
+21 
-33 GAVVEIGEA
+33 AVAMVFA
-42 IVIASF
+42 
-48 YLEMADFGAQFYTEA
+48 A
-63 GRYTIIE
+63 G
-70 LVFHIHVML
+70 
-79 FGGKVGIVFPRTALC
+79 
-94 CSAFAAAVSAAPV
+94 FAAASMAAP
-107 TTQGTGVGKHGD
+107 TTVEGTGVGKHGD
-119 VTVAVTFDSGK
+119 ITVAVTFDAGK
-130 IKDIKI
+130 IQNIEV
-136 VKQQENPVLAAKVFT
+136 VKSAENPILAKKVFT
-151 DLKQHVIDTNSVQLD
+151 DLKDEVVALSSTDVDL
-166 AISGATFSSKGFL
+166 ISGATFSAKGFI
-179 DAVADAAKKAGV
+179 DAVNDAAKKAGV
-191 TLSKADKK
+191 TLAKADKK
-199 AIKKAVKALPK
+199 ALRKAARELPK
-210 ESSYDVVVIGA
+210 TSTYDVVVIGA

-230 EAKNAGANVV
+230 TAKTAGANVV

-258 MNAAKNWVQPK
+258 MNVAKNWVQPK
-269 LGINDDSPELHAEDT
+269 LGITDDSPELHAQDT
-284 YKGGDMKGDM
+284 FKGGDGKGDM
-294 NVIKVMTHNAL
+294 KVINVMTHQAL

-343 TEFITKFQAKADEL
+343 TEFISKFQAKADEL

-364 MKAEELIKDKS
+364 MKAEELVKDKS

-383 TMNGAS
+383 TMDGTE

-436 YMAERAGAQ
+436 YMAERAGAE

-454 YPICDPISGVIELI
+454 YPICDPISGAIELI

-493 DVLSEAILKQTG
+493 DVLSEAILNQTG
-505 GYCWVLWNDKIG
+505 RYCWVLWNDNIG
-517 SISNTV
+517 KISNTV
-523 KEHPTEYEAFTKQGI
+523 KAHANEYEAFTKQGV
-538 MATCDDLKCVAD
+538 MATCDDLKCIAD

-555 FDSLKGTVNRVSSMT
+555 YDQLQKTVKRVSDMA

-576 DFNHR
+576 DFHHR
-581 SGLVDMTQGK
+581 AGLMDMQQGK

-597 VPSVHHTMGGVRI
+597 VPSTHHTMGGVRI
-610 NEKAQAL
+610 NEKAEAL
-617 TAEGKA
+617 TADGKV

-654 GRIAGKAAA
+654 GRIAGEAAA
-663 EAAK
+663 QAAK

>member
-1 MFFFS
+1 MKSTMIKSAVAMVFA
-6 GLFGDVEQISHFDSY
+6 
-21 HPVGSTGEIIFL
+21 VG
-33 GAVVEIGEA
+33 
-42 IVIASF
+42 
-48 YLEMADFGAQFYTEA
+48 
-63 GRYTIIE
+63 
-70 LVFHIHVML
+70 
-79 FGGKVGIVFPRTALC
+79 
-94 CSAFAAAVSAAPV
+94 FAAASMAAPV
-107 TTQGTGVGKHGD
+107 TAEGTGVGKHGD
-119 VTVAVTFDSGK
+119 ITVAVTFDAGK
-130 IKDIKI
+130 IQDIKI
-136 VKQQENPVLAAKVFT
+136 VKNAENPILAKKVFT
-151 DLKQHVIDTNSVQLD
+151 DLKDQVVALSSTDVDL
-166 AISGATFSSKGFL
+166 ISGATFSAKGFI
-179 DAVADAAKKAGV
+179 DAVNDAAKKAGV
-191 TLSKADKK
+191 TLAKADKK
-199 AIKKAVKALPK
+199 ALKKAARELPK
-210 ESSYDVVVIGA
+210 TSNYDVVVIGA

-230 EAKNAGANVV
+230 TAKNAGANVV

-258 MNAAKNWVQPK
+258 MNVAKNWVQPK
-269 LGINDDSPELHAEDT
+269 LGINDDSPELHAQDT
-284 YKGGDMKGDM
+284 FKGGDGKGDM
-294 NVIKVMTHNAL
+294 KVINVMTHEAL

-343 TEFITKFQAKADEL
+343 TEFIAKFQAKADEL

-364 MKAEELIKDKS
+364 MKAEELIKDKD

-383 TMNGAS
+383 TMDGS
-389 YTFNAKGGVVLA
+389 EYTFNAKGGVVLA

-427 APGTTGEAL
+427 APGSTGEAL
-436 YMAERAGAQ
+436 YMAERAGAE

-454 YPICDPISGVIELI
+454 YPICDPISGAIELI

-493 DVLSEAILKQTG
+493 DVLSEAILNQTG
-505 GYCWVLWNDKIG
+505 RYCWVLWNDKIG

-523 KEHPTEYEAFTKQGI
+523 KAHANEYEAFTKQGI
-538 MATCDDLKCVAD
+538 MTTCDDLKCIAD

-555 FDSLKGTVNRVSSMT
+555 FDQLRKTVKRVSDMA

-581 SGLVDMTQGK
+581 SGLVDMQQGK

-597 VPSVHHTMGGVRI
+597 VPSTHHTMGGVRI
-610 NEKAQAL
+610 NEKAEAL
-617 TAEGKA
+617 TAEGKV

-654 GRIAGKAAA
+654 GRIAGEAAAKAA
-663 EAAK
+663 K

>member
-1 MFFFS
+1 
-6 GLFGDVEQISHFDSY
+6 
-21 HPVGSTGEIIFL
+21 
-33 GAVVEIGEA
+33 
-42 IVIASF
+42 
-48 YLEMADFGAQFYTEA
+48 
-63 GRYTIIE
+63 
-70 LVFHIHVML
+70 ML
-79 FGGKVGIVFPRTALC
+79 FRQTLLAATVGLM
-94 CSAFAAAVSAAPV
+94 SAAAVAAPF

-119 VTVAVTFDSGK
+119 MTVAVTFDNGR
-130 IKDIKI
+130 IQAIEI
-136 VKQQENPVLAAKVFT
+136 VKEAENPVLAKKVYT
-151 DLKQHVIDTNSVQLD
+151 DLKAAVIASNSADLD

-179 DAVADAAKKAGV
+179 DAVKDAAKKAGV
-191 TLSKADKK
+191 TLSKADAK
-199 AIKKAVKALPK
+199 AIKKVVKNIPAV
-210 ESSYDVVVIGA
+210 SNYDVVVIGA

-258 MNAAKNWVQPK
+258 MNAARNWVQPK
-269 LGINDDSPELHAEDT
+269 LGILDDSAERHAADT
-284 YKGGDMKGDM
+284 FKGGDKKGDM
-294 NVIKVMTHNAL
+294 KVINVMTANAL

-343 TEFITKFQAKADEL
+343 TEFIAKFQAKADEL
-357 GIPVITN
+357 GIPVITD
-364 MKAEELIKDKS
+364 MKAEELIKDKT

-383 TMNGAS
+383 TSHGAT

-408 PEMVKKY
+408 KAMVKKY

-436 YMAERAGAQ
+436 YMAKRAGAQ

-468 ADARF
+468 ADSRF

-484 RFVEELQRR
+484 RFVEELERR

-505 GYCWVLWNDKIG
+505 NYCWVLWNDNIG
-517 SISNTV
+517 KISNTV

-538 MATCDDLKCVAD
+538 MATCPDLKCIAD
-550 FTKIP
+550 FTKMP
-555 FDSLKGTVNRVSSMT
+555 LKQLESTVKRVSSMA

-576 DFNHR
+576 DFHHR
-581 SGLVDMTQGK
+581 GGLMDMSEGQ

-597 VPSVHHTMGGVRI
+597 VPSTHHTMGGVRI

-617 TAEGKA
+617 TAKGQV

-654 GRIAGKAAA
+654 GRIAGEAAA
-663 EAAK
+663 FEAAARSAK

>member
-1 MFFFS
+1 MKSTMIKSAVAMVFA
-6 GLFGDVEQISHFDSY
+6 
-21 HPVGSTGEIIFL
+21 VG
-33 GAVVEIGEA
+33 
-42 IVIASF
+42 
-48 YLEMADFGAQFYTEA
+48 
-63 GRYTIIE
+63 
-70 LVFHIHVML
+70 
-79 FGGKVGIVFPRTALC
+79 
-94 CSAFAAAVSAAPV
+94 FAAASMAAPV
-107 TTQGTGVGKHGD
+107 TAEGTGVGKHGD
-119 VTVAVTFDSGK
+119 ITVAVTFDAGK
-130 IKDIKI
+130 IQDIKI
-136 VKQQENPVLAAKVFT
+136 VKNAENPILAKKVFT
-151 DLKQHVIDTNSVQLD
+151 DLKDQVVALSSTDVDLV
-166 AISGATFSSKGFL
+166 SGATFSAKGFI
-179 DAVADAAKKAGV
+179 DAVNDAAKKAGV
-191 TLSKADKK
+191 TLAKADKK
-199 AIKKAVKALPK
+199 ALKKAARELPK
-210 ESSYDVVVIGA
+210 TSNYDVVVIGA

-230 EAKNAGANVV
+230 TARNAGANVV

-269 LGINDDSPELHAEDT
+269 LGINDDSPELHAQDT
-284 YKGGDMKGDM
+284 FKGGDGKGDM
-294 NVIKVMTHNAL
+294 KVINVMTHQAL

-343 TEFITKFQAKADEL
+343 TEFIAKFQAKADEL

-364 MKAEELIKDKS
+364 MKAEELIKNKD

-383 TMNGAS
+383 TMDGS
-389 YTFNAKGGVVLA
+389 EYTFNAKGGVVLA

-427 APGTTGEAL
+427 APGSTGEAL
-436 YMAERAGAQ
+436 YMAERAGAE

-454 YPICDPISGVIELI
+454 YPICDPLSGAIELI

-493 DVLSEAILKQTG
+493 DVLSEAILNQTG
-505 GYCWVLWNDKIG
+505 QYCWVLWNDNIG
-517 SISNTV
+517 KISNTV
-523 KEHPTEYEAFTKQGI
+523 KAHANEYEAFTKQGI
-538 MATCDDLKCVAD
+538 MTTCDDLKCIAD

-555 FDSLKGTVNRVSSMT
+555 FDQLQKTVKRVSDMA

-581 SGLVDMTQGK
+581 AGLMDMQQGK

-597 VPSVHHTMGGVRI
+597 VPSTHHTMGGVRI
-610 NEKAQAL
+610 NEKAEAL
-617 TAEGKA
+617 TAEGKV

-654 GRIAGKAAA
+654 GRIAGEAAAKAA
-663 EAAK
+663 K

>member
-1 MFFFS
+1 MRKFFFCIVDPS
-6 GLFGDVEQISHFDSY
+6 EWDGSAIHKGVEQIMMKK
-21 HPVGSTGEIIFL
+21 TLI
-33 GAVVEIGEA
+33 
-42 IVIASF
+42 
-48 YLEMADFGAQFYTEA
+48 
-63 GRYTIIE
+63 
-70 LVFHIHVML
+70 
-79 FGGKVGIVFPRTALC
+79 TALI
-94 CSAFAAAVSAAPV
+94 ATVFAGGAMAAAVTAE
-107 TTQGTGVGKHGD
+107 GTGVGKHGD
-119 VTVAVTFDSGK
+119 VTVAVTFDGGK
-130 IKDIKI
+130 ITDIKV
-136 VKQQENPVLAAKVFT
+136 VKEQENKVLARGVYT
-151 DLKQHVIDTNSVQLD
+151 DLKDQVIATNSADLD
-166 AISGATFSSKGFL
+166 VISGATFSSKGFL
-179 DAVADAAKKAGV
+179 DAVKDAAKKAGV

-199 AIKKAVKALPK
+199 AIKKVAKDLPK
-210 ESSYDVVVIGA
+210 NSSYDVVVVGA

-294 NVIKVMTHNAL
+294 KVINVMTHNAL
-305 DAAKWCRDYLGVRF
+305 DAALWCRDYLGVRF

-364 MKAEELIKDKS
+364 MKMTDLILDKD
-375 GRVVGVKA
+375 GRVSGVKA
-383 TMNGAS
+383 TMNGAE

-408 PEMVKKY
+408 KEMVKKY
-415 NPKIDERFKTTD
+415 NPKIDERFMTTD

-436 YMAERAGAQ
+436 YIAEKAGAE

-468 ADARF
+468 ADSRF

-484 RFVEELQRR
+484 RFVEELDRR

-505 GYCWVLWNDKIG
+505 GYCWVLWNDNIG
-517 SISNTV
+517 KISNTV
-523 KEHPTEYEAFTKQGI
+523 GTHTTEYDAFTKQGI
-538 MATCDDLKCVAD
+538 MATCDDLKCIAD

-555 FDSLKGTVNRVSSMT
+555 FDQLKKTVDRVTSMA

-576 DFNHR
+576 DFHHR
-581 SGLVDMTQGK
+581 GGLMDMSQGK

-597 VPSVHHTMGGVRI
+597 VPSTHHTMGGIRI

-617 TAEGKA
+617 TKEGKV

>member
-1 MFFFS
+1 MK
-6 GLFGDVEQISHFDSY
+6 
-21 HPVGSTGEIIFL
+21 STMIKS
-33 GAVVEIGEA
+33 AVAMVFA
-42 IVIASF
+42 
-48 YLEMADFGAQFYTEA
+48 A
-63 GRYTIIE
+63 G
-70 LVFHIHVML
+70 
-79 FGGKVGIVFPRTALC
+79 
-94 CSAFAAAVSAAPV
+94 FAAASMAAPV
-107 TTQGTGVGKHGD
+107 TAEGTGVGKHGD
-119 VTVAVTFDSGK
+119 ITVAVTFDAGK
-130 IKDIKI
+130 IQDIKI
-136 VKQQENPVLAAKVFT
+136 VKNAENPILAKKVFT
-151 DLKQHVIDTNSVQLD
+151 DLKDQVVALSSTDVDLV
-166 AISGATFSSKGFL
+166 SGATFSAKGFI
-179 DAVADAAKKAGV
+179 DAVNDAAKKAGV
-191 TLSKADKK
+191 TLAKADKK
-199 AIKKAVKALPK
+199 ALKKAARELPK
-210 ESSYDVVVIGA
+210 TSNYDVVVIGA

-230 EAKNAGANVV
+230 TARNAGANVV

-258 MNAAKNWVQPK
+258 MNVAKNWVQPK
-269 LGINDDSPELHAEDT
+269 LGINDDSPELHAQDT
-284 YKGGDMKGDM
+284 FKGGDGKGDM
-294 NVIKVMTHNAL
+294 KVINVMTHEAL

-343 TEFITKFQAKADEL
+343 TEFIAKFQAKADEL

-364 MKAEELIKDKS
+364 MKAEELIKNKD

-383 TMNGAS
+383 TMDGS
-389 YTFNAKGGVVLA
+389 EYTFNAKGGVVLA

-427 APGTTGEAL
+427 APGSTGEAL
-436 YMAERAGAQ
+436 YMAERAGAE

-454 YPICDPISGVIELI
+454 YPICDPLSGAIELI

-493 DVLSEAILKQTG
+493 DVLSEAILNQTG
-505 GYCWVLWNDKIG
+505 RYCWVLWNDKIG

-523 KEHPTEYEAFTKQGI
+523 KAHANEYEAFTKQGI
-538 MATCDDLKCVAD
+538 MTTCDDLKCIAD

-555 FDSLKGTVNRVSSMT
+555 FDQLQKTVKRVSDMA

-581 SGLVDMTQGK
+581 AGLMDMQQGK

-597 VPSVHHTMGGVRI
+597 VPSTHHTMGGVRI
-610 NEKAQAL
+610 NEKAEAL
-617 TAEGKA
+617 TAEGKV

-654 GRIAGKAAA
+654 GRIAGEAAAKAA
-663 EAAK
+663 K

>member
-1 MFFFS
+1 MKSTMIKSAVAMVFA
-6 GLFGDVEQISHFDSY
+6 
-21 HPVGSTGEIIFL
+21 VG
-33 GAVVEIGEA
+33 
-42 IVIASF
+42 
-48 YLEMADFGAQFYTEA
+48 
-63 GRYTIIE
+63 
-70 LVFHIHVML
+70 
-79 FGGKVGIVFPRTALC
+79 
-94 CSAFAAAVSAAPV
+94 FAAASMAAPV
-107 TTQGTGVGKHGD
+107 TAEGTGVGKHGD
-119 VTVAVTFDSGK
+119 ITVAVTFDAGK
-130 IKDIKI
+130 IQDIKI
-136 VKQQENPVLAAKVFT
+136 VKNAENPILAKKVFT
-151 DLKQHVIDTNSVQLD
+151 DLKDQVVALSSTDVDL
-166 AISGATFSSKGFL
+166 ISGATFSAKGFI
-179 DAVADAAKKAGV
+179 DAVNDAAKKAGV
-191 TLSKADKK
+191 TLAKADKK
-199 AIKKAVKALPK
+199 ALKKAARELPK
-210 ESSYDVVVIGA
+210 TSNYDVVVIGA

-230 EAKNAGANVV
+230 TARNAGANVV

-258 MNAAKNWVQPK
+258 MNVAKNWVQPK
-269 LGINDDSPELHAEDT
+269 LGINDDSPELHAQDT
-284 YKGGDMKGDM
+284 FKGGDGKGDM
-294 NVIKVMTHNAL
+294 KVINVMTHQAL

-343 TEFITKFQAKADEL
+343 TEFIAKFQAKADEL

-364 MKAEELIKDKS
+364 MKAEELIKDKD

-383 TMNGAS
+383 TMDGS
-389 YTFNAKGGVVLA
+389 EYTFNAKGGVVLA

-427 APGTTGEAL
+427 APGSTGEAL
-436 YMAERAGAQ
+436 YMAERAGAE

-454 YPICDPISGVIELI
+454 YPICDPISGAIELI

-493 DVLSEAILKQTG
+493 DVLSEAILNQTG
-505 GYCWVLWNDKIG
+505 QYCWVLWNDNIG
-517 SISNTV
+517 KISNTV
-523 KEHPTEYEAFTKQGI
+523 KAHANEYEAFTKQGI
-538 MATCDDLKCVAD
+538 MTTCDDLKCIAD

-555 FDSLKGTVNRVSSMT
+555 FDQLQKTVKRVSDMA

-581 SGLVDMTQGK
+581 AGLMDMQQGK

-597 VPSVHHTMGGVRI
+597 VPSTHHTMGGVRI
-610 NEKAQAL
+610 NEKAEAL
-617 TAEGKA
+617 TAEGKV

-654 GRIAGKAAA
+654 GRIAGEAAAKAA
-663 EAAK
+663 K

>member
-1 MFFFS
+1 MK
-6 GLFGDVEQISHFDSY
+6 
-21 HPVGSTGEIIFL
+21 STMIKS
-33 GAVVEIGEA
+33 AVAMVFA
-42 IVIASF
+42 
-48 YLEMADFGAQFYTEA
+48 A
-63 GRYTIIE
+63 G
-70 LVFHIHVML
+70 
-79 FGGKVGIVFPRTALC
+79 
-94 CSAFAAAVSAAPV
+94 FAAASMAAPV
-107 TTQGTGVGKHGD
+107 TAEGTGVGKHGD
-119 VTVAVTFDSGK
+119 ITVAVTFDAGK
-130 IKDIKI
+130 IQDIKI
-136 VKQQENPVLAAKVFT
+136 VKNAENPILAKKVFT
-151 DLKQHVIDTNSVQLD
+151 DLKDQVVAFSSTDVDLV
-166 AISGATFSSKGFL
+166 SGATFSAKGFI
-179 DAVADAAKKAGV
+179 DAVNDAAKKAGV
-191 TLSKADKK
+191 TLAKADKK
-199 AIKKAVKALPK
+199 ALKKAARELPK
-210 ESSYDVVVIGA
+210 TSNYDVVVIGA

-230 EAKNAGANVV
+230 TAKNAGANVV

-258 MNAAKNWVQPK
+258 MNVAKNWVQPK
-269 LGINDDSPELHAEDT
+269 LGINDDSPELHAQDT
-284 YKGGDMKGDM
+284 FKGGDGKGDM
-294 NVIKVMTHNAL
+294 KVINVMTHEAL

-343 TEFITKFQAKADEL
+343 TEFIAKFQAKADEL

-364 MKAEELIKDKS
+364 MKAEELIKDKD

-383 TMNGAS
+383 TMDGS
-389 YTFNAKGGVVLA
+389 EYTFNAKGGVVLA

-454 YPICDPISGVIELI
+454 YPICDPISGAIELI

-493 DVLSEAILKQTG
+493 DVLSEAILNQTG
-505 GYCWVLWNDKIG
+505 QYCWVLWNDNIG
-517 SISNTV
+517 KISNTV
-523 KEHPTEYEAFTKQGI
+523 KAHANEYEAFTKQGI
-538 MATCDDLKCVAD
+538 MTTCDDLKCIAD

-555 FDSLKGTVNRVSSMT
+555 FDQLRKTLKRVSDMA

-581 SGLVDMTQGK
+581 AGLMDMQQGK

-597 VPSVHHTMGGVRI
+597 VPSTHHTMGGVRI
-610 NEKAQAL
+610 NEKAEAL
-617 TAEGKA
+617 TAEGKV

-654 GRIAGKAAA
+654 GRIAGEAAAKAA
-663 EAAK
+663 K

>member
-1 MFFFS
+1 MKSTMIKSAVAMVFA
-6 GLFGDVEQISHFDSY
+6 
-21 HPVGSTGEIIFL
+21 VG
-33 GAVVEIGEA
+33 
-42 IVIASF
+42 
-48 YLEMADFGAQFYTEA
+48 
-63 GRYTIIE
+63 
-70 LVFHIHVML
+70 
-79 FGGKVGIVFPRTALC
+79 
-94 CSAFAAAVSAAPV
+94 FAAASMAAPV
-107 TTQGTGVGKHGD
+107 TAEGTGVGKHGD
-119 VTVAVTFDSGK
+119 ITVAVTFDAGK
-130 IKDIKI
+130 IQDIKI
-136 VKQQENPVLAAKVFT
+136 VKNAENPILAKKVFT
-151 DLKQHVIDTNSVQLD
+151 DLKDQVVALSSTDVDL
-166 AISGATFSSKGFL
+166 ISGATFSAKGFI
-179 DAVADAAKKAGV
+179 DAVNDAAKKAGV
-191 TLSKADKK
+191 TLAKADKK
-199 AIKKAVKALPK
+199 ALKKAARELPK
-210 ESSYDVVVIGA
+210 TSNYDVVVIGA

-230 EAKNAGANVV
+230 TARNAGANVV

-269 LGINDDSPELHAEDT
+269 LGINDDSPELHAQDT
-284 YKGGDMKGDM
+284 FKGGDGKGDM
-294 NVIKVMTHNAL
+294 KVINVMTHQAL

-343 TEFITKFQAKADEL
+343 TEFIAKFQAKADEL

-364 MKAEELIKDKS
+364 MKAEELIKNKD

-383 TMNGAS
+383 TMDGS
-389 YTFNAKGGVVLA
+389 EYTFNAKGGVVLA

-427 APGTTGEAL
+427 APGSTGEAL
-436 YMAERAGAQ
+436 YMAERAGAE

-454 YPICDPISGVIELI
+454 YPICDPISGAIELI

-493 DVLSEAILKQTG
+493 DVLSEAILNQTG
-505 GYCWVLWNDKIG
+505 RYCWVLWNDKIG

-523 KEHPTEYEAFTKQGI
+523 KAHANEYEAFTKQGV
-538 MATCDDLKCVAD
+538 MTTCDDLKCIAD

-555 FDSLKGTVNRVSSMT
+555 FDQLRKTVKRVSDMA

-581 SGLVDMTQGK
+581 SGLVDMQQGK

-597 VPSVHHTMGGVRI
+597 VPSTHHTMGGVRI
-610 NEKAQAL
+610 NEKAEAL
-617 TAEGKA
+617 TAEGKV

-654 GRIAGKAAA
+654 GRIAGEAAAKAA
-663 EAAK
+663 K

>member
-1 MFFFS
+1 MK
-6 GLFGDVEQISHFDSY
+6 
-21 HPVGSTGEIIFL
+21 STMIKS
-33 GAVVEIGEA
+33 AVAMVFA
-42 IVIASF
+42 
-48 YLEMADFGAQFYTEA
+48 A
-63 GRYTIIE
+63 G
-70 LVFHIHVML
+70 
-79 FGGKVGIVFPRTALC
+79 
-94 CSAFAAAVSAAPV
+94 FAAASMAAPV
-107 TTQGTGVGKHGD
+107 TAEGTGVGKHGD
-119 VTVAVTFDSGK
+119 ITVAVTFDAGK
-130 IKDIKI
+130 IQDIKI
-136 VKQQENPVLAAKVFT
+136 VKNAENPILAKKVFT
-151 DLKQHVIDTNSVQLD
+151 DLKDQVVALSSTDVDL
-166 AISGATFSSKGFL
+166 ISGATFSAKGFI
-179 DAVADAAKKAGV
+179 DAVNDAAKKAGV
-191 TLSKADKK
+191 TLAKADKK
-199 AIKKAVKALPK
+199 ALKKAARKLPK
-210 ESSYDVVVIGA
+210 TSNYDVVVIGA

-230 EAKNAGANVV
+230 TARNAGANVV

-269 LGINDDSPELHAEDT
+269 LGINDDSPELHAQDT
-284 YKGGDMKGDM
+284 FKGGDGKGDM
-294 NVIKVMTHNAL
+294 KVINVMTHQAL

-343 TEFITKFQAKADEL
+343 TEFIAKFQAKADEL

-364 MKAEELIKDKS
+364 MKAEELIKNKD

-383 TMNGAS
+383 TMDGS
-389 YTFNAKGGVVLA
+389 EYTFNAKGGVVLA

-427 APGTTGEAL
+427 APGSTGEAL
-436 YMAERAGAQ
+436 YMAERAGAE

-454 YPICDPISGVIELI
+454 YPICDPLSGAIELI

-493 DVLSEAILKQTG
+493 DVLSEAILNQTG
-505 GYCWVLWNDKIG
+505 QYCWVLWNDNIG
-517 SISNTV
+517 KISNTV
-523 KEHPTEYEAFTKQGI
+523 KAHANEYEAFTKQGI
-538 MATCDDLKCVAD
+538 MTTCDDLKCIAD

-555 FDSLKGTVNRVSSMT
+555 FDQLQKTVKRVSDMA

-581 SGLVDMTQGK
+581 AGLMDMQQGK

-597 VPSVHHTMGGVRI
+597 VPSTHHTMGGVRI
-610 NEKAQAL
+610 NEKAEAL
-617 TAEGKA
+617 TAEGKV

-654 GRIAGKAAA
+654 GRIAGEAAAKAA
-663 EAAK
+663 K

>member
-1 MFFFS
+1 MK
-6 GLFGDVEQISHFDSY
+6 
-21 HPVGSTGEIIFL
+21 STMIKS
-33 GAVVEIGEA
+33 AVAMVFA
-42 IVIASF
+42 
-48 YLEMADFGAQFYTEA
+48 A
-63 GRYTIIE
+63 G
-70 LVFHIHVML
+70 
-79 FGGKVGIVFPRTALC
+79 
-94 CSAFAAAVSAAPV
+94 FAAASMAAPV
-107 TTQGTGVGKHGD
+107 TAEGTGVGKHGD
-119 VTVAVTFDSGK
+119 ITVAVTFDAGK
-130 IKDIKI
+130 IQDIKI
-136 VKQQENPVLAAKVFT
+136 VKNAENPILAKKVFT
-151 DLKQHVIDTNSVQLD
+151 DLKDQVVALSSTDVDL
-166 AISGATFSSKGFL
+166 ISGATFSAKGFI
-179 DAVADAAKKAGV
+179 DAVNDAAKKAGV
-191 TLSKADKK
+191 TLAKADKK
-199 AIKKAVKALPK
+199 ALKKAARELPK
-210 ESSYDVVVIGA
+210 TSNYDVVVIGA

-230 EAKNAGANVV
+230 TAKNAGANVV

-258 MNAAKNWVQPK
+258 MNVAKNWVQPK
-269 LGINDDSPELHAEDT
+269 LGINDDSPELHAQDT
-284 YKGGDMKGDM
+284 FKGGDGKGDM
-294 NVIKVMTHNAL
+294 KVINVMTHQAL

-343 TEFITKFQAKADEL
+343 TEFIAKFQAKADEL

-364 MKAEELIKDKS
+364 MKAEELIKNKD

-383 TMNGAS
+383 TMDGS
-389 YTFNAKGGVVLA
+389 EYTFNAKGGVVLA

-454 YPICDPISGVIELI
+454 YPICDPLSGAIELI

-493 DVLSEAILKQTG
+493 DVLSEAILNQTG
-505 GYCWVLWNDKIG
+505 RYCWVLWNDKIG

-523 KEHPTEYEAFTKQGI
+523 KAHANEYEAFTKQGI
-538 MATCDDLKCVAD
+538 MTTCDDLKCIAD

-555 FDSLKGTVNRVSSMT
+555 FDQLRKTVKRVSDMA

-581 SGLVDMTQGK
+581 SGLVDMQQGK

-597 VPSVHHTMGGVRI
+597 VPSTHHTMGGVRI
-610 NEKAQAL
+610 NEKAEAL
-617 TAEGKA
+617 TAEGKV

-654 GRIAGKAAA
+654 GRIAGEAAAKAA
-663 EAAK
+663 K

>member
-1 MFFFS
+1 MKSTMIKSAVAMVFA
-6 GLFGDVEQISHFDSY
+6 
-21 HPVGSTGEIIFL
+21 VGF
-33 GAVVEIGEA
+33 
-42 IVIASF
+42 
-48 YLEMADFGAQFYTEA
+48 
-63 GRYTIIE
+63 
-70 LVFHIHVML
+70 
-79 FGGKVGIVFPRTALC
+79 
-94 CSAFAAAVSAAPV
+94 AAVSMAAPV
-107 TTQGTGVGKHGD
+107 TAEGTGVGKHGD
-119 VTVAVTFDSGK
+119 ITVAVTFDAGK
-130 IKDIKI
+130 IQDIKI
-136 VKQQENPVLAAKVFT
+136 VKNAENPILAKKVFT
-151 DLKQHVIDTNSVQLD
+151 DLKDQVVALSSTDVDL
-166 AISGATFSSKGFL
+166 ISGATFSAKGFI
-179 DAVADAAKKAGV
+179 DAVNDAAKKAGV
-191 TLSKADKK
+191 TLAKADKK
-199 AIKKAVKALPK
+199 ALKKAARELPK
-210 ESSYDVVVIGA
+210 TSNYDVVVIGA

-230 EAKNAGANVV
+230 TARNAGANVV

-258 MNAAKNWVQPK
+258 MNVAKNWVQPK
-269 LGINDDSPELHAEDT
+269 LGINDDSPELHAQDT
-284 YKGGDMKGDM
+284 FKGGDGKGDM
-294 NVIKVMTHNAL
+294 KVINVMTHEAL

-343 TEFITKFQAKADEL
+343 TEFIAKFQAKADEL

-364 MKAEELIKDKS
+364 MKAEELIKDKD

-383 TMNGAS
+383 TMDGS
-389 YTFNAKGGVVLA
+389 EYTFNAKGGVVLA

-436 YMAERAGAQ
+436 CMAERAGAQ

-454 YPICDPISGVIELI
+454 YPICDPISGAIELI

-493 DVLSEAILKQTG
+493 DVLSEAILNQTG
-505 GYCWVLWNDKIG
+505 QYCWVLWNDNIG
-517 SISNTV
+517 KISNTV
-523 KEHPTEYEAFTKQGI
+523 KAHANEYEAFTKQGI
-538 MATCDDLKCVAD
+538 MTTCDDLKCIAD

-555 FDSLKGTVNRVSSMT
+555 FDQLRKTVKRVSDMA

-581 SGLVDMTQGK
+581 AGLMDMQQGK

-597 VPSVHHTMGGVRI
+597 VPSTHHTMGGVRI
-610 NEKAQAL
+610 NEKAEAL
-617 TAEGKA
+617 TAEGKV

-654 GRIAGKAAA
+654 GRIAGEAAAKAA
-663 EAAK
+663 K

>member
-1 MFFFS
+1 MKSTMIKSAVAMVFA
-6 GLFGDVEQISHFDSY
+6 
-21 HPVGSTGEIIFL
+21 VG
-33 GAVVEIGEA
+33 
-42 IVIASF
+42 
-48 YLEMADFGAQFYTEA
+48 
-63 GRYTIIE
+63 
-70 LVFHIHVML
+70 
-79 FGGKVGIVFPRTALC
+79 
-94 CSAFAAAVSAAPV
+94 FAAASMAAPV
-107 TTQGTGVGKHGD
+107 TAEGTGVGKHGD
-119 VTVAVTFDSGK
+119 ITVAVTFDAGK
-130 IKDIKI
+130 IQDIKI
-136 VKQQENPVLAAKVFT
+136 VKNAENPILAKKVFT
-151 DLKQHVIDTNSVQLD
+151 DLKDQVVALSSTDVDLV
-166 AISGATFSSKGFL
+166 SGATFSAKGFI
-179 DAVADAAKKAGV
+179 DAVNDAAKKAGV
-191 TLSKADKK
+191 TLAKADKK
-199 AIKKAVKALPK
+199 ALKKAARELPK
-210 ESSYDVVVIGA
+210 TSNYDVVVIGA

-230 EAKNAGANVV
+230 TAKNAGANVV

-258 MNAAKNWVQPK
+258 MNVAKNWVQPK
-269 LGINDDSPELHAEDT
+269 LGINDDSPELHAQDT
-284 YKGGDMKGDM
+284 FKGGDGKGDM
-294 NVIKVMTHNAL
+294 KVINVMTHEAL

-343 TEFITKFQAKADEL
+343 TEFIAKFQAKADEL

-364 MKAEELIKDKS
+364 MKAEELIKDKD

-383 TMNGAS
+383 TMDGS
-389 YTFNAKGGVVLA
+389 EYTFNAKGGVVLA

-427 APGTTGEAL
+427 APGSTGEAL
-436 YMAERAGAQ
+436 YMAERAGAE

-454 YPICDPISGVIELI
+454 YPICDPLSGAIELI

-493 DVLSEAILKQTG
+493 DVLSEAILNQTG
-505 GYCWVLWNDKIG
+505 QYCWVLWNDNIG
-517 SISNTV
+517 KISNTV
-523 KEHPTEYEAFTKQGI
+523 KAHANEYEAFTKQGV
-538 MATCDDLKCVAD
+538 MTTCDDLKCIAD

-555 FDSLKGTVNRVSSMT
+555 FDQLQKTVKRVSDMA

-581 SGLVDMTQGK
+581 SGLVDMQQGK

-597 VPSVHHTMGGVRI
+597 VPSTHHTMGGVRI
-610 NEKAQAL
+610 NEKAEAL
-617 TAEGKA
+617 TAEGKV

-654 GRIAGKAAA
+654 GRTAGEAAAKAA
-663 EAAK
+663 K

>member
-1 MFFFS
+1 
-6 GLFGDVEQISHFDSY
+6 
-21 HPVGSTGEIIFL
+21 
-33 GAVVEIGEA
+33 
-42 IVIASF
+42 
-48 YLEMADFGAQFYTEA
+48 
-63 GRYTIIE
+63 
-70 LVFHIHVML
+70 ML
-79 FGGKVGIVFPRTALC
+79 FRQTLL
-94 CSAFAAAVSAAPV
+94 AAAVGLMSAATVAAPV

-119 VTVAVTFDSGK
+119 MTVAVTFDNGR
-130 IKDIKI
+130 IQAIEI
-136 VKQQENPVLAAKVFT
+136 VKEAENPVLAKKVYT
-151 DLKQHVIDTNSVQLD
+151 DLKAAVIASNSADLD

-179 DAVADAAKKAGV
+179 DAVKDAAKKAGV
-191 TLSKADKK
+191 TLSKADAK
-199 AIKKAVKALPK
+199 AIKKVVKNIPAV
-210 ESSYDVVVIGA
+210 SNYDVVVIGA

-258 MNAAKNWVQPK
+258 MNAARNWVQPK
-269 LGINDDSPELHAEDT
+269 LGILDDSAERHAADT
-284 YKGGDMKGDM
+284 FKGGDKKGDM
-294 NVIKVMTHNAL
+294 KVINVMTANAL

-343 TEFITKFQAKADEL
+343 TEFIAKFQAKADEL
-357 GIPVITN
+357 GIPVITD
-364 MKAEELIKDKS
+364 MKAEELIKDKT

-383 TMNGAS
+383 TSHGAT

-408 PEMVKKY
+408 KAMVKKY

-436 YMAERAGAQ
+436 YMAKRAGAQ

-468 ADARF
+468 ADSRF

-484 RFVEELQRR
+484 RFVEELERR

-505 GYCWVLWNDKIG
+505 NYCWVLWNDNIG
-517 SISNTV
+517 KISNTV
-523 KEHPTEYEAFTKQGI
+523 KEHPTEYEAFSKQGI
-538 MATCDDLKCVAD
+538 MATCPDLKCIAD
-550 FTKIP
+550 FTKMP
-555 FDSLKGTVNRVSSMT
+555 LKQLESTVKRVSSMA

-576 DFNHR
+576 DFHHR
-581 SGLVDMTQGK
+581 GGLMDMSEGQ

-597 VPSVHHTMGGVRI
+597 VPSTHHTMGGVRI

-617 TAEGKA
+617 TAKGQV

-654 GRIAGKAAA
+654 GRIAGEAAA
-663 EAAK
+663 FEAAARSAK

>member
-1 MFFFS
+1 
-6 GLFGDVEQISHFDSY
+6 
-21 HPVGSTGEIIFL
+21 
-33 GAVVEIGEA
+33 
-42 IVIASF
+42 
-48 YLEMADFGAQFYTEA
+48 
-63 GRYTIIE
+63 
-70 LVFHIHVML
+70 ML
-79 FGGKVGIVFPRTALC
+79 FRQTLL
-94 CSAFAAAVSAAPV
+94 AAAVGLMSAAAVAAPV

-119 VTVAVTFDSGK
+119 MTVAVTFDNGR
-130 IKDIKI
+130 IQAIEI
-136 VKQQENPVLAAKVFT
+136 VKEAENPVLAKKVYT
-151 DLKQHVIDTNSVQLD
+151 DLKAAVITSNSADLD

-179 DAVADAAKKAGV
+179 DAVKDAAKKAGV
-191 TLSKADKK
+191 TLSKADAK
-199 AIKKAVKALPK
+199 AIKKVVKNIPAV
-210 ESSYDVVVIGA
+210 SNYDVVVIGA

-258 MNAAKNWVQPK
+258 MNAARNWVQPK
-269 LGINDDSPELHAEDT
+269 LGILDDSAERHAADT
-284 YKGGDMKGDM
+284 FKGGDKKGDM
-294 NVIKVMTHNAL
+294 KVINVMTANAL

-343 TEFITKFQAKADEL
+343 TEFIAKFQAKADEL
-357 GIPVITN
+357 GIPVITD
-364 MKAEELIKDKS
+364 MKAEELIKDKT

-383 TMNGAS
+383 TSHGAT

-408 PEMVKKY
+408 KAMVKKY

-436 YMAERAGAQ
+436 YMAKRAGAQ

-468 ADARF
+468 ADSRF

-484 RFVEELQRR
+484 RFVEELERR

-505 GYCWVLWNDKIG
+505 NYCWVLWNDNIG
-517 SISNTV
+517 KISNTV

-538 MATCDDLKCVAD
+538 MATCPDLKCIAD
-550 FTKIP
+550 FTKMP
-555 FDSLKGTVNRVSSMT
+555 LKQLESTVKRVSSMA

-576 DFNHR
+576 DFHHR
-581 SGLVDMTQGK
+581 GGLMDMSEGQ

-597 VPSVHHTMGGVRI
+597 VPSTHHTMGGVRI
-610 NEKAQAL
+610 NEKSQAL
-617 TAEGKA
+617 TAKGQV

-654 GRIAGKAAA
+654 GRIAGEAAA
-663 EAAK
+663 FEAAARSAK

>member
-1 MFFFS
+1 
-6 GLFGDVEQISHFDSY
+6 
-21 HPVGSTGEIIFL
+21 
-33 GAVVEIGEA
+33 
-42 IVIASF
+42 
-48 YLEMADFGAQFYTEA
+48 
-63 GRYTIIE
+63 
-70 LVFHIHVML
+70 ML
-79 FGGKVGIVFPRTALC
+79 FRQTLL
-94 CSAFAAAVSAAPV
+94 AAAVGLMSAAAAAVAAPV

-119 VTVAVTFDSGK
+119 MTVAVTFDNGR
-130 IKDIKI
+130 IQAIEI
-136 VKQQENPVLAAKVFT
+136 VKEAENPVLAKKVYT
-151 DLKQHVIDTNSVQLD
+151 DLKVAVIASNSADLD

-179 DAVADAAKKAGV
+179 DAVKDAAKKAGV
-191 TLSKADKK
+191 TLSKADAK
-199 AIKKAVKALPK
+199 AIKKVVKNIPAV
-210 ESSYDVVVIGA
+210 SNYDVVVIGA

-258 MNAAKNWVQPK
+258 MNAARNWVQPK
-269 LGINDDSPELHAEDT
+269 LGILDDSAERHAADT
-284 YKGGDMKGDM
+284 FKGGDKKGDM
-294 NVIKVMTHNAL
+294 KVINVMTANAL

-343 TEFITKFQAKADEL
+343 TEFIAKFQAKADEL
-357 GIPVITN
+357 GIPVITD
-364 MKAEELIKDKS
+364 MKAEELIKDKT

-383 TMNGAS
+383 TSHGAT

-408 PEMVKKY
+408 KAMVKKY

-436 YMAERAGAQ
+436 YMAKRAGAQ

-468 ADARF
+468 ADSRF

-484 RFVEELQRR
+484 RFVEELERR

-505 GYCWVLWNDKIG
+505 NYCWVLWNDNIG
-517 SISNTV
+517 KISNTV

-538 MATCDDLKCVAD
+538 MATCPDLKCIAD
-550 FTKIP
+550 FTKMP
-555 FDSLKGTVNRVSSMT
+555 LKQLESTVKRVSSMT

-576 DFNHR
+576 DFHHR
-581 SGLVDMTQGK
+581 GGLMDMSEGQ

-597 VPSVHHTMGGVRI
+597 VPSTHHTMGGVRI

-617 TAEGKA
+617 TAKGQV

-654 GRIAGKAAA
+654 GRIAGEAAA
-663 EAAK
+663 FEAAARSAK

>member
-1 MFFFS
+1 MHFS
-6 GLFGDVEQISHFDSY
+6 RALIAGLV
-21 HPVGSTGEIIFL
+21 
-33 GAVVEIGEA
+33 
-42 IVIASF
+42 
-48 YLEMADFGAQFYTEA
+48 
-63 GRYTIIE
+63 
-70 LVFHIHVML
+70 
-79 FGGKVGIVFPRTALC
+79 
-94 CSAFAAAVSAAPV
+94 CSVFAAAVSAAPV

-199 AIKKAVKALPK
+199 AIKKVVKTLPK
-210 ESSYDVVVIGA
+210 ESTYDVVVIGA

-493 DVLSEAILKQTG
+493 DVLSEDILKQTG

>member
-1 MFFFS
+1 MKSTMIKSAVAMVFA
-6 GLFGDVEQISHFDSY
+6 
-21 HPVGSTGEIIFL
+21 VG
-33 GAVVEIGEA
+33 
-42 IVIASF
+42 
-48 YLEMADFGAQFYTEA
+48 
-63 GRYTIIE
+63 
-70 LVFHIHVML
+70 
-79 FGGKVGIVFPRTALC
+79 
-94 CSAFAAAVSAAPV
+94 FAAASMAAPV
-107 TTQGTGVGKHGD
+107 TAEGTGVGKHGD
-119 VTVAVTFDSGK
+119 ITVAVTFDAGK
-130 IKDIKI
+130 IQDIKI
-136 VKQQENPVLAAKVFT
+136 VKNAENPILAKKVFT
-151 DLKQHVIDTNSVQLD
+151 DLKDQVVALSSTDVDLV
-166 AISGATFSSKGFL
+166 SGATFSAKGFI
-179 DAVADAAKKAGV
+179 DAVNDAAKKAGV
-191 TLSKADKK
+191 TLAKADKK
-199 AIKKAVKALPK
+199 ALKKAARELPK
-210 ESSYDVVVIGA
+210 TSNYDVVVIGA

-230 EAKNAGANVV
+230 TARNAGANVV

-269 LGINDDSPELHAEDT
+269 LGINDDSPELHAQDT
-284 YKGGDMKGDM
+284 FKGGDGKGDM
-294 NVIKVMTHNAL
+294 KVINVMTHQAL

-343 TEFITKFQAKADEL
+343 TEFIAKFQAKADEL

-364 MKAEELIKDKS
+364 MKAEELIKNKD

-383 TMNGAS
+383 TMDGS
-389 YTFNAKGGVVLA
+389 EYTFNAKGGVVLA

-436 YMAERAGAQ
+436 YMAERAGAE

-454 YPICDPISGVIELI
+454 YPICDPLSGAIELI

-493 DVLSEAILKQTG
+493 DVLSEAILNQTG
-505 GYCWVLWNDKIG
+505 RYCWVLWNDKIG

-523 KEHPTEYEAFTKQGI
+523 KAHANEYEAFTKQGI
-538 MATCDDLKCVAD
+538 MTTCDDLKCIAD

-555 FDSLKGTVNRVSSMT
+555 FDQLQKTVKRVSDMA

-581 SGLVDMTQGK
+581 SGLVDMQQGK

-597 VPSVHHTMGGVRI
+597 VPSTHHTMGGVRI
-610 NEKAQAL
+610 NEKAEAL
-617 TAEGKA
+617 TAEGKV

-654 GRIAGKAAA
+654 GRIAGEAAAKAA
-663 EAAK
+663 K

>member
-1 MFFFS
+1 MKSTMIKSAVAMVFA
-6 GLFGDVEQISHFDSY
+6 
-21 HPVGSTGEIIFL
+21 VG
-33 GAVVEIGEA
+33 
-42 IVIASF
+42 
-48 YLEMADFGAQFYTEA
+48 
-63 GRYTIIE
+63 
-70 LVFHIHVML
+70 
-79 FGGKVGIVFPRTALC
+79 
-94 CSAFAAAVSAAPV
+94 FAAASMAAPV
-107 TTQGTGVGKHGD
+107 TAEGTGVGKHGD
-119 VTVAVTFDSGK
+119 ITVAVTFDAGK
-130 IKDIKI
+130 IQDIKI
-136 VKQQENPVLAAKVFT
+136 VKNAENPILAKKVFT
-151 DLKQHVIDTNSVQLD
+151 DLKDQVVALSSTDVDL
-166 AISGATFSSKGFL
+166 ISGATFSAKGFI
-179 DAVADAAKKAGV
+179 DAVNDAAKKAGV
-191 TLSKADKK
+191 TLAKADKK
-199 AIKKAVKALPK
+199 ALKKVARELPK
-210 ESSYDVVVIGA
+210 TSNYDVVVIGA

-230 EAKNAGANVV
+230 TAKNAGANVV

-258 MNAAKNWVQPK
+258 MNVAKNWVQPK
-269 LGINDDSPELHAEDT
+269 LGINDDSPELHAQDT
-284 YKGGDMKGDM
+284 FKGGDGKGDM
-294 NVIKVMTHNAL
+294 KVINVMTHQAL

-343 TEFITKFQAKADEL
+343 TEFIAKFQAKADEL

-364 MKAEELIKDKS
+364 MKAEELIKNKD

-383 TMNGAS
+383 TMDGS
-389 YTFNAKGGVVLA
+389 EYTFNAKGGVVLA

-427 APGTTGEAL
+427 APGSTGEAL
-436 YMAERAGAQ
+436 YMAERAGAE

-454 YPICDPISGVIELI
+454 YPICDPLSGAIELI

-493 DVLSEAILKQTG
+493 DVLSEAILNQTG
-505 GYCWVLWNDKIG
+505 RYCWVLWNDKIG

-523 KEHPTEYEAFTKQGI
+523 KAHANEYEAFTKQGV
-538 MATCDDLKCVAD
+538 MTTCDDLKCIAD

-555 FDSLKGTVNRVSSMT
+555 FDQLQKTVKRVSDMA

-581 SGLVDMTQGK
+581 AGLMDMQQGK

-597 VPSVHHTMGGVRI
+597 VPSTHHTMGGVRI
-610 NEKAQAL
+610 NEKAEAL
-617 TAEGKA
+617 TAEGKV

-654 GRIAGKAAA
+654 GRIAGEAAAKAA
-663 EAAK
+663 K